1 MSEGNEKRED
11 TTVEENEKEDVVI
24 ELSGEET
31 SKSSESLKTIFWL
44 CIACVSSV
52 SMTILN
58 KKIIVDF
65 KYPFVLMAIQNLG
78 SFIVTMI
85 FQLFNRSILPL
96 KPVTMKQFYSL
107 IIPTIGY
114 IGLLWS
120 SFEGLARVSVPLV
133 IVSRNSAPLG
143 TALIETLFMGLT
155 LSFEEYFSLCL
166 ILIGKTKKNSSP

>member
-1 MSEGNEKRED
+1 MSEGSEKNEN
-11 TTVEENEKEDVVI
+11 TTVEDQVKDDVVI
-24 ELSGEET
+24 EVGDKEEA

-44 CIACVSSV
+44 IIACVSSV
-52 SMTILN
+52 AMTILN
-58 KKIIVDF
+58 KQIVVDF
-65 KYPFVLMAIQNLG
+65 KYPLVLIAVQNLG

-133 IVSRNSAPLG
+133 IVSRNAAPLG
-143 TALIETLFMGLT
+143 TSLIETLFMGLT
-155 LSFEEYFSLCL
+155 ISFEEYFSLFL
-166 ILIGKTKKNSSP
+166 ILTGKTKINS